1 MDIKK
6 ELYQRIV
13 NNKVAGKRGE
23 NIIEASLRLDNPK
36 QYIQTEIIKL
46 QNTISDKLEIL
57 YDSWELID
65 RNFRNLSKMVYIL
78 QKSQSGMDKLWEMN
92 LLQPEFDILAEYIPT
107 IIVLEDYLQ
116 RPQQEDLF
124 TITAKKNAEKQD
136 RSLINDIKSYLKSHK
151 SAVDIYA
158 LISFLY
164 KCKNV
169 VRESS
174 LKETDWKNTFCEAF
188 FIDTKIVKNYKS
200 GNDAVKRKMKHVE
213 LEFYYLQ

>member
-1 MDIKK
+1 MDMKK
-6 ELYQRIV
+6 ELHQRIV
-13 NNKVAGKRGE
+13 GNKKAGKIGE
-23 NIIEASLRLDNPK
+23 NIIEASLRLANPK
-36 QYIQTEIIKL
+36 QYIQMEIIRL
-46 QNTISDKLEIL
+46 QNAISDNLNIL
-57 YDSWELID
+57 CADWEFIG
-65 RNFRNLSKMVYIL
+65 RNFWNLGKMIHRL
-78 QKSQSGMDKLWEMN
+78 KQSQESMNQLWEMN

-174 LKETDWKNTFCEAF
+174 LKEIDWKNTFCEAF
-188 FIDTKIVKNYKS
+188 FIDTEIVKNYKS